1 MSTYCELQGEII
13 ANFKLLRLLGT
24 GGTGAVYL
32 ARQLNFERVAACK
45 ILNPE
50 MAENPVYIRN
60 FIREARMAARLEHP
74 NIIQALD
81 VGSGSGFHY
90 FAMEYVPG
98 VSLEKIRVSNPD
110 KITVTFLLNTVI
122 CLADALDYAWQNF
135 HIYHGDIKPDNLMIR
150 EQDNVL
156 KLADLGLARVA
167 GSDDPDSDVMAT
179 PLYAAPEIIMGDL
192 AHADVRSDIYS
203 SGIMLYELLAGFA
216 PFRGR
221 MDDVLRSHLDETPQ
235 PLAEV
240 NPGLDREL
248 ACFVDR
254 MIAKAPV
261 DRPGSWAEVREFFR
275 SCLARDCGRVNLK
288 KADLKNLAG
297 HKCSE
302 SDFSAEKIVPW
313 ILCGILF
320 LLACI
325 AGYIFFMTLF

>member
-1 MSTYCELQGEII
+1 MSTYCELQSEII

-32 ARQLNFERVAACK
+32 AKQLNFERVAACK

-81 VGSGSGFHY
+81 VGSSGGFHY

-98 VSLEKIRVSNPD
+98 VSLEKIRVNNPG
-110 KITVTFLLNTVI
+110 KITVEFLLKTVVS
-122 CLADALDYAWQNF
+122 LADALDYAWENF

-150 EQDNVL
+150 ERDNVL

-192 AHADVRSDIYS
+192 AHAGIRSDIYS
-203 SGIMLYELLAGFA
+203 SGIMLYELLSGSA
-216 PFRGR
+216 PFRGEV
-221 MDDVLRSHLDETPQ
+221 DEVLRSHLDQTPL

-248 ACFVDR
+248 ASFIDR

-261 DRPGSWAEVREFFR
+261 DRPGSWAEVRDFFR
-275 SCLARDCGRVNLK
+275 SCLDRDCCRTNLK
-288 KADLKNLAG
+288 KADLKKLADSG
-297 HKCSE
+297 ESE
-302 SDFSAEKIVPW
+302 PDHFSAKIMPW
-313 ILCGILF
+313 ILGGILF
-320 LLACI
+320 ILACA
-325 AGYIFFMTLF
+325 AGYVFFLTFF